1 MSLPS
6 LKAPKGWK
14 RAGHMCIKGVTER
27 FGFDIVESR
36 KFKQLVKNKATGT
49 SHGMFI
55 YSPHWIF
62 AFLVIVL
69 WVCFIYSSAWGFQR
83 CSFRLTGQCESLT
96 MWNEH
101 QDWLHAF
108 LYPCRNPIKSE
119 NVLYG
124 ATRRHNFR
132 CGAEC
137 VLYKIGVGYTFNNHK

>member
-62 AFLVIVL
+62 TLL
-69 WVCFIYSSAWGFQR
+69 GDM
-83 CSFRLTGQCESLT
+83 LL
-96 MWNEH
+96 
-101 QDWLHAF
+101 
-108 LYPCRNPIKSE
+108 SE
-119 NVLYG
+119 FYIL
-124 ATRRHNFR
+124 
-132 CGAEC
+132 
-137 VLYKIGVGYTFNNHK
+137 IGVGLSALLVSTNWAMREP

>member
-108 LYPCRNPIKSE
+108 FVSMSE
-119 NVLYG
+119 PN
-124 ATRRHNFR
+124 
-132 CGAEC
+132 
-137 VLYKIGVGYTFNNHK
+137 

>member
-1 MSLPS
+1 MY
-6 LKAPKGWK
+6 
-14 RAGHMCIKGVTER
+14 IKGVTER

-62 AFLVIVL
+62 TLSGDSPLGV
-69 WVCFIYSSAWGFQR
+69 FIYSSTWGFQR

-108 LYPCRNPIKSE
+108 FLSMSSIVK
-119 NVLYG
+119 L
-124 ATRRHNFR
+124 
-132 CGAEC
+132 
-137 VLYKIGVGYTFNNHK
+137 